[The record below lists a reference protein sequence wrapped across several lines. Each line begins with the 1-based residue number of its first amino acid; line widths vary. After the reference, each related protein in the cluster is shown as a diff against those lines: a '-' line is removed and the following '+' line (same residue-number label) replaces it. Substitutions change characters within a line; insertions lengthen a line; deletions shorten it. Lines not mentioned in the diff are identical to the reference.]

1 MPKKLIIPRHKR
13 NLYHKRRLLHVRLY
27 RKTGILIL
35 FLFIVRGLPLNLP
48 GINTPPPPIN
58 KTWRLWPSYLIYVLQ
73 YVLLKRFATWD
84 VKLNLVKWYGFIFPR
99 EIDYHN
105 FKFASPKKKLYATL
119 DNDNIIIYWA
129 IYHFKGL
136 LLATFKEL
144 KNPFQE
150 DLNFW
155 GKKNF
160 FGGKTHTKK
169 KNYFTK
175 TIGTP

>member
-13 NLYHKRRLLHVRLY
+13 NLYYKRRLLHVRLY

-105 FKFASPKKKLYATL
+105 FKFASPKKNFMRPLTMTTL
-119 DNDNIIIYWA
+119 LFIGQFIILRDY
-129 IYHFKGL
+129 YL
-136 LLATFKEL
+136 QLSRS
-144 KNPFQE
+144 
-150 DLNFW
+150 
-155 GKKNF
+155 
-160 FGGKTHTKK
+160 
-169 KNYFTK
+169 
-175 TIGTP
+175 